1 MARYIDAEHLMQ
13 KLSRMIDFCEKHKV
27 SGLNALFQMGDAIMD
42 CPTADVAPKSEVAA
56 VKIELEAMRTAAN
69 AYKMHYEKAKSEVE
83 QFPCIAYNK
92 KHERYQVIHKG
103 KDGRIFASKLHHTRK
118 DAEIALAEL
127 KKKYTEEKT

>member
-1 MARYIDAEHLMQ
+1 MARYIDPDALLSKLPDDLPYKASVKRVLMQ
-13 KLSRMIDFCEKHKV
+13 AQE
-27 SGLNALFQMGDAIMD
+27 
-42 CPTADVAPKSEVAA
+42 ADVVPKIEVAA
-56 VKIELEAMRTAAN
+56 LKIELEAMRTAAN

-83 QFPCIAYNK
+83 QFPCVAYNK

-103 KDGRIFASKLHHTRK
+103 KDGRIFASKFHHTRK